1 MDRWIDQIDRQT
13 DQTERQTDRQVYQY
27 FGICSFC
34 VFIGDIEYN
43 LGMGLVINTYIF
55 IYIYIYYVYI
65 RATPGFCPGVA
76 A

>member
-1 MDRWIDQIDRQT
+1 MDRSID
-13 DQTERQTDRQVYQY
+13 RQTDRQVYQY

-34 VFIGDIEYN
+34 VVIGDIEYN

-55 IYIYIYYVYI
+55 IYIYYVYI